1 MRLLI
6 MLCIDL
12 LQACTSK
19 IIVHIYTVSVI
30 FVHFIQW
37 LEKTFLKY
45 LEDWEKSVDA
55 RVGFSK
61 AEKNKMMLSA
71 ETRLGLK
78 FTGILNIT

>member
-1 MRLLI
+1 M
-6 MLCIDL
+6 
-12 LQACTSK
+12 
-19 IIVHIYTVSVI
+19 SVI
-30 FVHFIQW
+30 LVHFIQW
-37 LEKTFLKY
+37 LEETFLKY

-78 FTGILNIT
+78 FTGIIIEYNYNIIYKYHLTCSAYNYIL